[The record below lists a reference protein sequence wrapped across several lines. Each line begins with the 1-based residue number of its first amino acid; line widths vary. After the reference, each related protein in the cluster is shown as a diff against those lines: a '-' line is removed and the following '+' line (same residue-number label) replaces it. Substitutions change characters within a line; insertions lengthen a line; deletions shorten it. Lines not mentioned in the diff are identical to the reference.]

1 MRENKGTN
9 RLVCDAM
16 LKIAKNNLTQKST
29 DSDLACLFVIK
40 IRLNYFG
47 KISKSLLQAFA

>member
-16 LKIAKNNLTQKST
+16 LKMAKIHLTQKST
-29 DSDLACLFVIK
+29 DSDLAH
-40 IRLNYFG
+40 
-47 KISKSLLQAFA
+47 LLD

>member
-16 LKIAKNNLTQKST
+16 LKMALNHLTQKST
-29 DSDLACLFVIK
+29 DLDLAH
-40 IRLNYFG
+40 
-47 KISKSLLQAFA
+47 LLD